1 MTDQRPDP
9 DALLRELKLKEETR
23 TGKLKIFFGYAA
35 GVGKTYA
42 MLEAAHH
49 AKEMGVDVVAGY
61 IEPHVRPET
70 LALLDGLEQLP
81 NKEIPYKNITLR
93 EFDLDGALAR
103 KPQLILVDELAH
115 TNAAGSRHR
124 KRYQDIK
131 ELLRAGIS
139 VYTTVNVQHL
149 ESLNDVV
156 ASITGIAVAERL
168 PDRIFDRADQVEVV
182 DIEPAD
188 LLERLK
194 EGKIYRPNQAARAMD
209 HFFTLKNLAALR
221 EIALRRTADRLNRAA
236 DTGVGT
242 KAKSSEHILVCLSG
256 APSNANVIRTAARM
270 AEAFRSSFTALF
282 VETSDFKDMS
292 DDNRS
297 RLRANL
303 RLAEELGARIAT
315 VYGDDTPLQIAE
327 YARAS
332 GVTKIVLGRSNN
344 KRFFWERSKNL
355 VDRLNALAP
364 DLDIHIIPDTYPAY
378 RAPRKSWNLSERFTV
393 KDALR
398 TLVILAVCTM
408 VGLAF
413 AYLDFS
419 EANIIMIYQ
428 LGVLVVAMVTSGRLY
443 SLAASIL
450 SILIFNF
457 FFTVPLFTLHFN
469 DKSYLATFL
478 VMFLVAFLSSSL
490 TTRIKRQA
498 RLASRQAYR
507 TQVLLEASQTLQK
520 AEGQEAILEAMAV
533 QLRKLLERTALYYPV
548 LPDGTLGQPRFFPVE
563 PTVDT
568 GAYLGPDETAVASWV
583 QKNNKHAGATTNT
596 LPNAKCLYLAVRGE
610 GSALAVAGLAIEEG
624 REPDAFE
631 KNLMLA
637 IVDEC
642 GLVLE
647 KELLGQEK
655 HRVEE
660 QAQQEALRA
669 NLLRAISHDL
679 RTPLTA
685 ISGNAGILMENA
697 SVLDAAKRRQLY
709 TSIYDDSMWLANLVE
724 NLLSVSRIENGTIR
738 LKMEPELLEE
748 VFQEALTHLDRK
760 AKEHTITVELPDDM
774 LMAKM
779 DARLIVQV
787 VINIVNNA
795 IKYTPPGSHVQVS
808 ARKRG
813 ESVEVRIADDGPGI
827 SDEAKAKLF
836 DMFYTAN
843 NARGDGRRGLGLG
856 LSLCRSIVQAHGGSI
871 TVEDNYPKGAIFSFT
886 LPLAEVNTDEQTSNL
901 DH

>member
-1 MTDQRPDP
+1 M
-9 DALLRELKLKEETR
+9 
-23 TGKLKIFFGYAA
+23 
-35 GVGKTYA
+35 
-42 MLEAAHH
+42 
-49 AKEMGVDVVAGY
+49 
-61 IEPHVRPET
+61 
-70 LALLDGLEQLP
+70 
-81 NKEIPYKNITLR
+81 
-93 EFDLDGALAR
+93 
-103 KPQLILVDELAH
+103 
-115 TNAAGSRHR
+115 
-124 KRYQDIK
+124 
-131 ELLRAGIS
+131 
-139 VYTTVNVQHL
+139 
-149 ESLNDVV
+149 
-156 ASITGIAVAERL
+156 
-168 PDRIFDRADQVEVV
+168 
-182 DIEPAD
+182 
-188 LLERLK
+188 
-194 EGKIYRPNQAARAMD
+194 
-209 HFFTLKNLAALR
+209 
-221 EIALRRTADRLNRAA
+221 
-236 DTGVGT
+236 
-242 KAKSSEHILVCLSG
+242 
-256 APSNANVIRTAARM
+256 
-270 AEAFRSSFTALF
+270 
-282 VETSDFKDMS
+282 
-292 DDNRS
+292 
-297 RLRANL
+297 
-303 RLAEELGARIAT
+303 
-315 VYGDDTPLQIAE
+315 
-327 YARAS
+327 
-332 GVTKIVLGRSNN
+332 TKIVLGRSNN
-344 KRFFWERSKNL
+344 KRFFWERSKTWWTGSTPWPPIWTSTSS
-355 VDRLNALAP
+355 RTP
-364 DLDIHIIPDTYPAY
+364 TPPTG
-378 RAPRKSWNLSERFTV
+378 PRKSWNLSERFTV

-596 LPNAKCLYLAVRGE
+596 LPNAKCLYLAVRGRAAPWRWRVLPSRRA
-610 GSALAVAGLAIEEG
+610 GSL
-624 REPDAFE
+624 AFE

-795 IKYTPPGSHVQVS
+795 IKYTPPAPMSRCPPGSGERRGGAHRRRRPRHLGRGQGQAVRHVLHSQQRPGRR
-808 ARKRG
+808 A
-813 ESVEVRIADDGPGI
+813 AGPGAGPVPVPLHCAGPRRLHHRGGQL
-827 SDEAKAKLF
+827 SQGRYLQL
-836 DMFYTAN
+836 YTTT
-843 NARGDGRRGLGLG
+843 
-856 LSLCRSIVQAHGGSI
+856 CGG
-871 TVEDNYPKGAIFSFT
+871 E
-886 LPLAEVNTDEQTSNL
+886 
-901 DH
+901 HR